1 MVSFL
6 FTNIHSHSTATL
18 SFNIIH
24 KFTFNDSSQLRIYI
38 YLQLQHIFIHIQGQ
52 NFYSTLLLYSFNS
65 LLMCWNSR
73 IPCSFTLNDLIL
85 FHEYIHSRSKVKN
98 FIQHCC
104 YIYSTFYAHPSLRIP
119 RLQPALS
126 FGNRRP
132 TMVIWSAPVRR
143 YLREEIWTFNGGA
156 QVFWNE
162 HGKNG
167 FESTCMTP
175 TVWPLFLFF
184 SLHSFALTSISLRI
198 FHFYKRSR
206 EALWISLWWLFL
218 YQNYHLSISMFSNM
232 VMMVEI
238 A

>member
-65 LLMCWNSR
+65 LLMCWNSL

-85 FHEYIHSRSKVKN
+85 FHEYIHSRSSSKILFNTVAI
-98 FIQHCC
+98 FIQHFML
-104 YIYSTFYAHPSLRIP
+104 IPLYAFPGV
-119 RLQPALS
+119 QPALS

-143 YLREEIWTFNGGA
+143 CLREEIRTFNGGA

-175 TVWPLFLFF
+175 TVWLLFF
-184 SLHSFALTSISLRI
+184 FSAFIVL
-198 FHFYKRSR
+198 
-206 EALWISLWWLFL
+206 LWQAYL
-218 YQNYHLSISMFSNM
+218 
-232 VMMVEI
+232 
-238 A
+238 

>member
-104 YIYSTFYAHPSLRIP
+104 NIYSTFYAHSSLRIP
-119 RLQPALS
+119 RRPACTIFWKQATHHGDLECTSKALS
-126 FGNRRP
+126 SRRDP
-132 TMVIWSAPVRR
+132 NFQWWS
-143 YLREEIWTFNGGA
+143 T
-156 QVFWNE
+156 
-162 HGKNG
+162 
-167 FESTCMTP
+167 
-175 TVWPLFLFF
+175 
-184 SLHSFALTSISLRI
+184 SLL
-198 FHFYKRSR
+198 KRT
-206 EALWISLWWLFL
+206 W
-218 YQNYHLSISMFSNM
+218 
-232 VMMVEI
+232 
-238 A
+238 